1 MTRARSDIVL
11 PALLSPLGS
20 SLAAAATVGSA
31 AGAPS
36 TAGVPAPSSGAASV
50 AGGGS
55 VGGAA
60 AGSGSGGRPPLDVTV
75 KSTPSPAAPVG
86 LSCTGC
92 SPMRARHLGT
102 HLGRRQKLVA
112 GGRRREEPRLALAL
126 ARRRGIR
133 ARERHLVSLPRAFHH
148 GLVTLRREL
157 RCSVMTL
164 LGQELR
170 LRHDGVQFRL
180 VLARRRL
187 GGRARH
193 LGVCLEFLD
202 ALLRRAVERLA

>member
-1 MTRARSDIVL
+1 
-11 PALLSPLGS
+11 
-20 SLAAAATVGSA
+20 A
-31 AGAPS
+31 AGSPS

-60 AGSGSGGRPPLDVTV
+60 AGSGSGGGPPLKVTG
-75 KSTPSPAAPVG
+75 KSMPSPAAPGWV
-86 LSCTGC
+86 SCTGC
-92 SPMRARHLGT
+92 APTRARPLGT
-102 HLGRRQKLVA
+102 HPGRKQKAVA
-112 GGRRREEPRLALAL
+112 GAREERRLALAV
-126 ARRRGIR
+126 ARRRRIR
-133 ARERHLVSLPRAFHH
+133 ARERHLVSLPRPFHH
-148 GLVTLRREL
+148 RLVTLRREL

-187 GGRARH
+187 GVRARH
-193 LGVCLEFLD
+193 L
-202 ALLRRAVERLA
+202 